1 MPVFQYKAINTDGG
15 VEEGEMEAASEA
27 AVIAHLKQAGQ
38 LPVRAEAISAR
49 KQIGRGRLF
58 SAGKAVSR
66 SQLTIITRE
75 LARLLGA
82 GVSLERSLTIL
93 ISVADDQAERKLL
106 IRLVEEIR
114 GGSSFAD
121 AVEAQGPVFNQLYV
135 SMVRAGEAGG
145 ALQIVLDRL
154 ADYLER
160 SGEFR
165 AEITAAM
172 IYPAILLTVSVLS
185 LALLLIFV
193 VPQFQRMFDEAGA
206 VLPLPTRIVI
216 GMADWMQNYWWT
228 LLVLLLIILIGAP
241 RLMSR
246 PGPRQ
251 WWDGLL
257 LSMAGVG
264 NLVRK
269 IEVAR
274 FSRTLATLLSNGVV
288 LLTALHIVKETLTNS
303 ILSDSIKTVSE
314 RLKAGD
320 TLSEPLLEAGL
331 FPKLACHMVR
341 VGEETGRLDQMLMD
355 VADIYDKEVQQSL
368 RKMLSLLEPLLI
380 LTLGVLI
387 AGIIFSILV
396 ALLSINELAF

>member
-1 MPVFQYKAINTDGG
+1 MPVFRYKALNPDGA
-15 VEEGEMEAASEA
+15 VDEGEMEAASEA
-27 AVIAHLKQAGQ
+27 AVIAHLKKAGQ
-38 LPVRAEAISAR
+38 LPVKAEEISAR
-49 KQIGRGRLF
+49 KRISRGRLF

-165 AEITAAM
+165 AEISAAM

-216 GMADWMQNYWWT
+216 GMAEWMQNYWWT
-228 LLVLLLIILIGAP
+228 LLVLLLIILLGAP

-246 PGPRQ
+246 PGARQ

-257 LSMAGVG
+257 LSMTGIG

-288 LLTALHIVKETLTNS
+288 LLSALSIVKETLTNS
-303 ILSDSIKTVSE
+303 ILSNSIKTVSE
-314 RLKAGD
+314 RLKDGE
-320 TLSEPLLEAGL
+320 TLSGPLLEAGH

-387 AGIIFSILV
+387 AGIIFSILL

>member
-1 MPVFQYKAINTDGG
+1 MPVFKYKAINPDGG
-15 VEEGEMEAASEA
+15 VDEGEMEAASEA

-38 LPVRAEAISAR
+38 LPVKAEEVSAR
-49 KQIGRGRLF
+49 KRVSPGQLF
-58 SAGKAVSR
+58 SAGKVLSR

-93 ISVADDQAERKLL
+93 ISVAEDQAERKLL

-114 GGSSFAD
+114 GGASFAD
-121 AVEAQGPVFNQLYV
+121 AIEAQGPVFNQLYV

-154 ADYLER
+154 AEYLER

-216 GMADWMQNYWWT
+216 GIADWMQNYWWS
-228 LLVLLLIILIGAP
+228 LLVLLLIILVGAP

-257 LSMAGVG
+257 LSTVG
-264 NLVRK
+264 IGSLVRK

-274 FSRTLATLLSNGVV
+274 FSRTLSTLLTNGVV
-288 LLTALHIVKETLTNS
+288 LLTALSIVKETLTNS
-303 ILSDSIKTVSE
+303 ILSNSINTVSE
-314 RLKAGD
+314 RLKAGE

-341 VGEETGRLDQMLMD
+341 VGEETGRLDEMLMD

-387 AGIIFSILV
+387 AGIIFSILI

>member
-1 MPVFQYKAINTDGG
+1 MPVFRYKALNPDGA
-15 VEEGEMEAASEA
+15 VDEGEMEAASEA

-38 LPVRAEAISAR
+38 LPVKAEEISAR
-49 KQIGRGRLF
+49 KRIRRGRLF
-58 SAGKAVSR
+58 SAGNAISR

-154 ADYLER
+154 AEYLER

-216 GMADWMQNYWWT
+216 GMAEWMQNYWWT
-228 LLVLLLIILIGAP
+228 LLVLLLIILLGAP

-257 LSMAGVG
+257 LSMTGIG
-264 NLVRK
+264 DLVRK

-288 LLTALHIVKETLTNS
+288 LLSALSIVKETLTNS
-303 ILSDSIKTVSE
+303 ILSNSIKTVSE
-314 RLKAGD
+314 RLKDGE
-320 TLSEPLLEAGL
+320 TLSGPLLEAGH

-387 AGIIFSILV
+387 AGIIFSILL